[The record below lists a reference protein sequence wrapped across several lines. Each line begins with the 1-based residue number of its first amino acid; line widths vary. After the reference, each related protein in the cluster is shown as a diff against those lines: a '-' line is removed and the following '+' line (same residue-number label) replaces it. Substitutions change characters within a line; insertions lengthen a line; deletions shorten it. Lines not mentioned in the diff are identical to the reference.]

1 MLKNKADKLVLKAL
15 LETPVPELLRR
26 EDAALAER
34 CGDGLKSL
42 ANRLLMGRNE
52 QIEILTPYV
61 LSKEDKAAFNNIIT
75 RNPDGEEKRE
85 LIFFYRL
92 AVLVET
98 VLLKYRA

>member
-1 MLKNKADKLVLKAL
+1 
-15 LETPVPELLRR
+15 
-26 EDAALAER
+26 
-34 CGDGLKSL
+34 
-42 ANRLLMGRNE
+42 MGRSE

-61 LSKEDKAAFNNIIT
+61 LRREDKAAVNDVIT
-75 RNPDGEEKRE
+75 RSPDGLEKRD

>member
-15 LETPVPELLRR
+15 LETPSPELMRR
-26 EDAALAER
+26 EDAELAVR
-34 CGDGLKSL
+34 CVDELKSL

-52 QIEILTPYV
+52 QIEILTPFV
-61 LSKEDKAAFNNIIT
+61 LRREDKAAINNIIT
-75 RNPDGEEKRE
+75 RSPDGEEKRE
-85 LIFFYRL
+85 LIFYYRL

>member
-15 LETPVPELLRR
+15 LETPMPCLLQR
-26 EDAALAER
+26 EDGALAQR
-34 CGDGLKSL
+34 CVDELKSL

-52 QIEILTPYV
+52 QIEILTPFV
-61 LSKEDKAAFNNIIT
+61 LSREDKAAVNNIIT
-75 RNPDGEEKRE
+75 RSPDGEEKRD
-85 LIFFYRL
+85 LIFYYRL

>member
-15 LETPVPELLRR
+15 LEVPVPELMRR
-26 EDAALAER
+26 EDAALAQR
-34 CGDGLKSL
+34 CGDELKSL
-42 ANRLLMGRNE
+42 ANRLLMGRSE
-52 QIEILTPYV
+52 QIEILTPTV
-61 LSKEDKAAFNNIIT
+61 LTTADKADITNLIT
-75 RNPDGEEKRE
+75 RSPDGLEKRD

>member
-1 MLKNKADKLVLKAL
+1 MLKNRADKLVLKAL
-15 LETPVPELLRR
+15 LETPVPGLLRR
-26 EDAALAER
+26 EDAFLAER

-52 QIEILTPYV
+52 QIEILTPWV
-61 LSKEDKAAFNNIIT
+61 LSKEDKAAVNNIIT
-75 RNPDGEEKRE
+75 RSPDGEEKRD

>member
-15 LETPVPELLRR
+15 LETPVPELLCR
-26 EDAALAER
+26 EDAALAQR
-34 CGDGLKSL
+34 CGDELKSL
-42 ANRLLMGRNE
+42 ANRLLMGRSE

-61 LSKEDKAAFNNIIT
+61 LRKEDKAAVNDVIT
-75 RNPDGEEKRE
+75 RSPDGEEKRD

>member
-15 LETPVPELLRR
+15 LEVPVPELMRR
-26 EDAALAER
+26 EDAALAQR
-34 CGDGLKSL
+34 CGDELKSL
-42 ANRLLMGRNE
+42 ANRLLMGRSE
-52 QIEILTPYV
+52 QIEILTPTV
-61 LSKEDKAAFNNIIT
+61 LTKEYKADINNIIT
-75 RNPDGEEKRE
+75 RSPDGLEKRD